1 MLAMLAEELPWPSL
15 PIRTPQHKPHVF
27 ELRNHFNFPDCHEV
41 QLCSNISRADD
52 PVLDR
57 SLRIWCSQSTGK
69 KNMEKNLGYRFY
81 GEYIEIFME
90 RLMEISMGI
99 TRYGSMY
106 FVTVCYGNH
115 DPLTSMIYYDL
126 HKRTW

>member
-1 MLAMLAEELPWPSL
+1 
-15 PIRTPQHKPHVF
+15 
-27 ELRNHFNFPDCHEV
+27 
-41 QLCSNISRADD
+41 
-52 PVLDR
+52 
-57 SLRIWCSQSTGK
+57 
-69 KNMEKNLGYRFY
+69 MEKNLGYRFY